1 MSYVICHSHPTKP
14 GGLKPKNR
22 VIYPTKAEA
31 MAAATLMNLQQRYE
45 SPHWVVINYEDERLK
60 GAFGP

>member
-1 MSYVICHSHPTKP
+1 MSYVICHSHPSKP

-22 VIYPTKAEA
+22 VLYPTKLEA
-31 MAAATLMNLQQRYE
+31 MKTAKRMNLEQRYNP
-45 SPHWVVINYEDERLK
+45 PHWVVVDAEDERLR

>member
-22 VIYPTKAEA
+22 VIYPTKGEA
-31 MAAATLMNLQQRYE
+31 MTEASRMNRQQGYH
-45 SPHWVVINYEDERLK
+45 SPHWVVINLEDERLK